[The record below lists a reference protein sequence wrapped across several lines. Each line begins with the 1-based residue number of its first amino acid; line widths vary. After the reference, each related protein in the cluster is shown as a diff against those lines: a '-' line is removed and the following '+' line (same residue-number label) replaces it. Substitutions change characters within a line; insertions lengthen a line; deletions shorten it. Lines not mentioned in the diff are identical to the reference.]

1 VLVRTRFGLV
11 AVTFGLTWVAHVR
24 TGTIVMAGPAGLL
37 LTYAT
42 DPDW

>member
-1 VLVRTRFGLV
+1 VRTRFGLV